1 MTLPAWLRA
10 VLPDGT
16 AETWEQVRSV
26 VPDFAYLV
34 GGTAIAVHLRHR
46 VSRDLDFF
54 LAEDTDLEALRQ
66 QLEAIGRLAVT
77 LHTDDTLHGLF
88 NRTRIQ
94 FLSAVHPPAGAG
106 ATGRGRGDPSCGDR
120 RPPRDEAE
128 GDRRS
133 RRAARFFDLKV
144 IETEAGR
151 FAEEGLGLFVRRYR
165 PRDADA
171 AVRHLLLGLGYFE
184 DVADDPFLPETREQ
198 ILGYW
203 QRRQPEIALRLN
215 RTGGLR

>member
-16 AETWEQVRSV
+16 AETWEQIRSV
-26 VPDFAYLV
+26 VPDCAYLV

-77 LHTDDTLHGLF
+77 LHTDDTLNGLF

-94 FLSAVHPPAGAG
+94 FLGAVHQRMLEPLAEVEGIRVAGIG
-106 ATGRGRGDPSCGDR
+106 DLLATKLKVIGDR
-120 RPPRDEAE
+120 GELRD
-128 GDRRS
+128 
-133 RRAARFFDLKV
+133 FLDLKV

-151 FAEEGLGLFVRRYR
+151 FAEEGLGLFVHRYR

-171 AVRHLLLGLGYFE
+171 AVRRLLLGLGYFE

-203 QRRQPEIALRLN
+203 QRRQPEIALTLN

>member
-1 MTLPAWLRA
+1 MLEP
-10 VLPDGT
+10 
-16 AETWEQVRSV
+16 
-26 VPDFAYLV
+26 
-34 GGTAIAVHLRHR
+34 
-46 VSRDLDFF
+46 
-54 LAEDTDLEALRQ
+54 LAEVEGIRVAGIGDLLATK
-66 QLEAIGRLAVT
+66 LEVI
-77 LHTDDTLHGLF
+77 
-88 NRTRIQ
+88 
-94 FLSAVHPPAGAG
+94 
-106 ATGRGRGDPSCGDR
+106 GDR
-120 RPPRDEAE
+120 GELRD
-128 GDRRS
+128 
-133 RRAARFFDLKV
+133 FFDLKV

-203 QRRQPEIALRLN
+203 QRRQPEIALTLN